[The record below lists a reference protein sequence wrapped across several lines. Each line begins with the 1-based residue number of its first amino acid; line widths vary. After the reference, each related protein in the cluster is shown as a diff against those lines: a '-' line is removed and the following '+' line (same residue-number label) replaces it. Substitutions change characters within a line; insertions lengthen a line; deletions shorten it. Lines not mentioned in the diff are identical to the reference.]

1 MKKIIKRFYDFVFFF
16 FSLHLHINYTV
27 YAMKNCALKKILHIL
42 YIEWHCVRE
51 AVYGVL
57 KK

>member
-27 YAMKNCALKKILHIL
+27 YAMKNCALKKILF
-42 YIEWHCVRE
+42 YT
-51 AVYGVL
+51 
-57 KK
+57 